1 MLATGSLVPNI
12 SIYIYIQGTGK
23 TRVSIVCIYPCI
35 YTHHKYLHICY
46 MLRRI
51 RVLSQRYFRF
61 FFDSLAILVLYL
73 SRIMFQLKMDPR
85 LVSEM
90 HSFTSLVTFLCSLT
104 MGESGYGGY
113 TYPVVEG
120 SFHEPF

>member
-12 SIYIYIQGTGK
+12 SIYIYRERGRPGFQLFVYTLVYIHIISTYIFATCYVESGYSPKGTF
-23 TRVSIVCIYPCI
+23 V
-35 YTHHKYLHICY
+35 
-46 MLRRI
+46 
-51 RVLSQRYFRF
+51 F

-73 SRIMFQLKMDPR
+73 SRIMFQWKMDPR